1 MLKTIIAAAA
11 LVIGAATAHAADYQ
25 AGAVKI
31 EQPWARASA
40 GPAANGGAFMT
51 LTNAGAPDR
60 LLKAASPVARI
71 VELHTHLNEDGVMKM
86 RPVPAI
92 DLAAGAKVEL
102 KPGSFHV
109 MLIGLHA
116 PLKEGTQFPLTLTFE
131 KAGTVEIQVA
141 VQKPGAMGVMP
152 QGMPG
157 GMPQGGHGKTH

>member
-11 LVIGAATAHAADYQ
+11 FVIGAAAAHAADVQ

-40 GPAANGGAFMT
+40 GRAANGGAFMT
-51 LTNAGAPDR
+51 LTNAGGPDR
-60 LLKAASPVARI
+60 LLKAASPVART
-71 VELHTHLNEDGVMKM
+71 VELHTHINEDGVMKM
-86 RPVPAI
+86 RAVPAI
-92 DLAAGAKVEL
+92 DLPAGAKVEL

-131 KAGTVEIQVA
+131 KAGTVELQVP
-141 VQKPGAMGVMP
+141 VRKPGAMDAMP
-152 QGMPG
+152 QS
-157 GMPQGGHGKTH
+157 MPQGGHGKMH